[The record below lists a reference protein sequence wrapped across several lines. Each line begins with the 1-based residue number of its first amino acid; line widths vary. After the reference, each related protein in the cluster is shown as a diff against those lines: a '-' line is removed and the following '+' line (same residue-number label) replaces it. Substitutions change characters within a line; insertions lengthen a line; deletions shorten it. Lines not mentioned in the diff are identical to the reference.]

1 MKRSAQL
8 QKGVPHPSCG
18 RNGSALITM
27 VALFRTYHGSL
38 VWGKPGYEHI
48 LVFGG
53 LETTGVPMTELG
65 VITLNGEIP
74 SKLGLYL
81 GVSLGPLAFI
91 ILICSGWR
99 LGKRHQRRKIAR
111 RWQTAYLMVRAH
123 LETKRLQT
131 EAPDDEDEAV
141 RPASQANWVAPKTAS
156 RLVARQRVNARRA

>member
-74 SKLGLYL
+74 PNY
-81 GVSLGPLAFI
+81 
-91 ILICSGWR
+91 
-99 LGKRHQRRKIAR
+99 
-111 RWQTAYLMVRAH
+111 
-123 LETKRLQT
+123 
-131 EAPDDEDEAV
+131 
-141 RPASQANWVAPKTAS
+141 S
-156 RLVARQRVNARRA
+156 RLVSVPVDDWLLTRYRSFALIRCPLGSYILLIKSEVFQACLSR